1 MAKQKQVKKSLIV
14 NENKPKIEAAPH
26 PLPSGF
32 WKNQGWKVAVLM
44 VVGLFIYYQTANY
57 GYVLDDQI
65 VITDNQFT
73 KKGFSGIYEI
83 LSTESMTGYFGAQ
96 QNLVQGNRYRP
107 LSLVTFAMEYGI
119 FNELKPGVSHIIN
132 LLLYILSCVFILRL
146 VQLLVPDKKPLMG
159 WFDMGFAAALL
170 YLVHP
175 IHVEAVANIK
185 GRDEIMAM
193 LFSLLSLYYFVLHYM
208 YGKGK
213 NYLYAALATYFLGL
227 LSKENTITF
236 AAVIPLSIWVF
247 GGDHRGKAWNSLGWL
262 ILVSFA
268 YLMIRFSISGV
279 PQLDQ
284 KITDIMNNPFLEMKG
299 GEKLAT
305 ILYTLGLYIK
315 LLFLPFPLTHDY
327 YPYAIPIMNWT
338 KWQVWLSALLY
349 GGMTY
354 WAWKQLKAKQL
365 SGYAIAFYLIT
376 LTIVSNVVINLGT
389 FMNDRF
395 IYMPS
400 LGFCLLLVWA
410 IWELGERW
418 NNAQK
423 EIGQVAF
430 LSIPVLAFAFLSFI
444 RVPDWET
451 ALTLN
456 QSAMRVSGNSARAN
470 SFMATALFNEFKET
484 QDVAKK
490 RALLKEAMPYAS
502 KAAEIIPNYYNAN
515 LMMAGIAGE
524 KYNLNKE
531 LAPLLNDFEQ
541 IIYRRPDVSFLT
553 EYLKYLNGTGPDLN
567 QMMTF
572 YIKVGKTLMAK
583 KGTDDLKWAVHFMKL
598 GLEIDPNQP
607 TLNQLTGES
616 LNALGDSN
624 QAQIYLSRAAS
635 LQ

>member
-1 MAKQKQVKKSLIV
+1 MAKQKQVKKSSIV
-14 NENKPKIEAAPH
+14 SENKPKIEAAPL

-32 WKNQGWKVAVLM
+32 WKNQGWKVAVLL

-119 FNELKPGVSHIIN
+119 FNELKPGVSHVIN

-146 VQLLVPDKKPLMG
+146 VQLLIPDKKPLLG

-193 LFSLLSLYYFVLHYM
+193 LFSLLSLYLFVLHYM

-262 ILVSFA
+262 MVVSFA

-376 LTIVSNVVINLGT
+376 LTIVSNIVINLGT

-484 QDVAKK
+484 QDVTKK
-490 RALLKEAMPYAS
+490 RALLKEAMPYAR
-502 KAAEIIPNYYNAN
+502 KAADIIPKYYNAN

-524 KYNLNKE
+524 TYNLDKE
-531 LAPLLNDFEQ
+531 LTPFLTDFEQ

-583 KGTDDLKWAVHFMKL
+583 KGADDLKWAVHFMKL

-607 TLNQLTGES
+607 TLNQLTGEC

-624 QAQIYLSRAAS
+624 QAQLYLSRVA
-635 LQ
+635 QQ

>member
-1 MAKQKQVKKSLIV
+1 MAKQKQVKKSPIV
-14 NENKPKIEAAPH
+14 NENKPKIEVAPL

-132 LLLYILSCVFILRL
+132 LLLYIISCVFILRL

-305 ILYTLGLYIK
+305 IIYTLGLYIK

-327 YPYAIPIMNWT
+327 YPYAIPIMNWA

-349 GGMTY
+349 GAMIY

-376 LTIVSNVVINLGT
+376 LTIVSNIVINLGT

-484 QDVAKK
+484 QDVVKK
-490 RALLKEAMPYAS
+490 RALLNEAMPYS
-502 KAAEIIPNYYNAN
+502 RKAADIIPKYYNAN

-524 KYNLNKE
+524 TYNLNKE
-531 LAPLLNDFEQ
+531 LTPFLTDFEQ

-583 KGTDDLKWAVHFMKL
+583 KGADDLKWAVHFMKL

>member
-1 MAKQKQVKKSLIV
+1 MAKQKQVKKSPIV
-14 NENKPKIEAAPH
+14 NENKPKIEVAPL

-305 ILYTLGLYIK
+305 IIYTLGLYIK

-327 YPYAIPIMNWT
+327 YPYAIPIMNWA

-349 GGMTY
+349 GGMIY

-376 LTIVSNVVINLGT
+376 LTIVSNIVINLGT

-484 QDVAKK
+484 QDVVKK
-490 RALLKEAMPYAS
+490 RALLNEAMPYS
-502 KAAEIIPNYYNAN
+502 RKAADIIPKYYNAN

-524 KYNLNKE
+524 TYNLNKE
-531 LAPLLNDFEQ
+531 LTPFLTDFEQ

-583 KGTDDLKWAVHFMKL
+583 KGADDLKWAVHFMKL

>member
-1 MAKQKQVKKSLIV
+1 
-14 NENKPKIEAAPH
+14 
-26 PLPSGF
+26 
-32 WKNQGWKVAVLM
+32 
-44 VVGLFIYYQTANY
+44 
-57 GYVLDDQI
+57 
-65 VITDNQFT
+65 
-73 KKGFSGIYEI
+73 
-83 LSTESMTGYFGAQ
+83 
-96 QNLVQGNRYRP
+96 
-107 LSLVTFAMEYGI
+107 
-119 FNELKPGVSHIIN
+119 
-132 LLLYILSCVFILRL
+132 
-146 VQLLVPDKKPLMG
+146 
-159 WFDMGFAAALL
+159 
-170 YLVHP
+170 
-175 IHVEAVANIK
+175 
-185 GRDEIMAM
+185 
-193 LFSLLSLYYFVLHYM
+193 LYYFVLHYM

-305 ILYTLGLYIK
+305 IIYTLGLYIK

-327 YPYAIPIMNWT
+327 YPYAIPIMNWA

-349 GGMTY
+349 GGMIY

-376 LTIVSNVVINLGT
+376 LTIVSNIVINLGT

-484 QDVAKK
+484 QDVVKK
-490 RALLKEAMPYAS
+490 RALLNEAMPYS
-502 KAAEIIPNYYNAN
+502 RKAADIIPKYYNAN

-524 KYNLNKE
+524 TYNLNKE
-531 LAPLLNDFEQ
+531 LTPFLTDFEQ

-583 KGTDDLKWAVHFMKL
+583 KGADDLKWAVHFMKL

>member
-1 MAKQKQVKKSLIV
+1 MAKQKQVKKSPIV
-14 NENKPKIEAAPH
+14 NENKPKIEVAPL

-305 ILYTLGLYIK
+305 IIYTLGLYIK

-327 YPYAIPIMNWT
+327 YPYAIPIMNWA

-349 GGMTY
+349 GAMIY

-376 LTIVSNVVINLGT
+376 LTIVSNIVINLGT

-484 QDVAKK
+484 QDVVKK
-490 RALLKEAMPYAS
+490 RALLNEAMPYS
-502 KAAEIIPNYYNAN
+502 RKAADIIPKYYNAN

-524 KYNLNKE
+524 TYNLNKE
-531 LAPLLNDFEQ
+531 LTPFLTDFEQ

-583 KGTDDLKWAVHFMKL
+583 KGADDLKWAVHFMKL

>member
-327 YPYAIPIMNWT
+327 YPYAIPIMNWA

-376 LTIVSNVVINLGT
+376 LTIVSNIVINLGT

-430 LSIPVLAFAFLSFI
+430 LSIPVIAFAFLSFI

-484 QDVAKK
+484 QDVVKK
-490 RALLKEAMPYAS
+490 RALLNEAMPYS
-502 KAAEIIPNYYNAN
+502 RKAADIIPKYYNAN

-524 KYNLNKE
+524 TYNLNKE
-531 LAPLLNDFEQ
+531 LTPFLTDFEQ

-583 KGTDDLKWAVHFMKL
+583 KGADDLKWAVHFMKL

-624 QAQIYLSRAAS
+624 QAQLYLSRVA
-635 LQ
+635 QQ